1 MSSIVSRWPVLVTSS
16 IAGDDLDAG
25 GHLVQATVRRLGDA
39 VVVALVDASPLL
51 AAAEHTFAPTSAQ
64 LNGSFSGPGPVT
76 VSAGPSEIYP
86 SSFTVNL
93 RIRPADG
100 SGATVDAVWMVDVPG
115 GVARALRDELIALNH
130 AAEHAH

>member
-1 MSSIVSRWPVLVTSS
+1 MSSIVSRWPVLVSTT
-16 IAGDDLDAG
+16 IVADDLDTEGRLTQTA
-25 GHLVQATVRRLGDA
+25 VRRLGDVA
-39 VVVALVDASPLL
+39 VAALVGKASLL
-51 AAAEHTFAPTSAQ
+51 AAAGHTFAPTSAQ

-100 SGATVDAVWMVDVPG
+100 SGATVDAVWTVRVPE
-115 GVARALRDELIALNH
+115 GVPNALRDELIALNH

>member
-1 MSSIVSRWPVLVTSS
+1 MSSIV
-16 IAGDDLDAG
+16 GDDLDTEGRLTHA
-25 GHLVQATVRRLGDA
+25 AVRRLGDA
-39 VVVALVDASPLL
+39 ALAALVDASPLL
-51 AAAEHTFAPTSAQ
+51 AAAGHTFAPTSAQ

-100 SGATVDAVWMVDVPG
+100 SGATVDAVWTVRVTDGVPN
-115 GVARALRDELIALNH
+115 ALRDELIALNH